1 MLKIAKFEFSLFGIN
16 TYTVYDPKEGKCV
29 IVDPGMINTEEEN
42 AIINFIERNNLSVT
56 NIINTHLH
64 VDHAV
69 GVSFAKK
76 RFGVP
81 VLGHKDDEF
90 LGKRLQ
96 MQADAFGIMEKI
108 EDVSIDT
115 YLKEGDIIKV
125 GSGKLEVLHVP
136 GHSPG
141 SIALYDKEDDFVIT
155 GDALFQ
161 GSVGRT
167 DLPGGNGTQ
176 LIKAIRENLLPL
188 PDSTVVYP
196 GHGPATTIG
205 RERAANPFL
214 ANNPHYRLK

>member
-16 TYTVYDPKEGKCV
+16 TYAVYDPKEGKCV

-42 AIINFIERNNLSVT
+42 AIVNFIERNNLTVT

-141 SIALYDKEDDFVIT
+141 SIALYDKEDGFVIT

-176 LIKAIRENLLPL
+176 LIEAIRENLLTL

-214 ANNPHYRLK
+214 ADNPHYRLK

>member
-1 MLKIAKFEFSLFGIN
+1 M
-16 TYTVYDPKEGKCV
+16 
-29 IVDPGMINTEEEN
+29 
-42 AIINFIERNNLSVT
+42 
-56 NIINTHLH
+56 
-64 VDHAV
+64 
-69 GVSFAKK
+69 
-76 RFGVP
+76 
-81 VLGHKDDEF
+81 LGHKDDEF

-214 ANNPHYRLK
+214 ADNPHYRLK

>member
-16 TYTVYDPKEGKCV
+16 TYAVYDPKEGKCV

-42 AIINFIERNNLSVT
+42 AIVNFIERNNLTVT

-76 RFGVP
+76 RFVVP

-214 ANNPHYRLK
+214 ADNPHYRLK

>member
-16 TYTVYDPKEGKCV
+16 TYAVYDPKAGKCV

-42 AIINFIERNNLSVT
+42 AIVNFIERNNLTVT

-214 ANNPHYRLK
+214 ADNPHYRLK

>member
-16 TYTVYDPKEGKCV
+16 TYVVYDTEVKECV
-29 IVDPGMINTEEEN
+29 IIDPGMIDSEEED
-42 AIINFIERNNLSVT
+42 ALTNFIERNDLKVT

-64 VDHAV
+64 VDHAI

-76 RFGVP
+76 RFNVP
-81 VLGHKDDEF
+81 VLGHKEDEF
-90 LGKRLQ
+90 LGSRLQ
-96 MQADAFGIMEKI
+96 MQADAFGIREKV

-115 YLKEGDIIKV
+115 YLKAGDKITV
-125 GSGKLEVLHVP
+125 GSGELEVLHVP

-141 SIALYDKEDDFVIT
+141 SIALYDRADGFVIT

-176 LIKAIRENLLPL
+176 LIKAIKDNLLSL

-214 ANNPHYRLK
+214 APNPHYRLK

>member
-42 AIINFIERNNLSVT
+42 AIINFIERNNLTVT

-214 ANNPHYRLK
+214 ADNPHYRLK

>member
-16 TYTVYDPKEGKCV
+16 TYAVYDPKEGKCV

-42 AIINFIERNNLSVT
+42 AIVNFIERNNLTVT

-76 RFGVP
+76 RFGAP

-214 ANNPHYRLK
+214 ADNPHYRLK

>member
-1 MLKIAKFEFSLFGIN
+1 MLKIAKFEFSLFDIN

-42 AIINFIERNNLSVT
+42 AIINFIERNNLTVT

-214 ANNPHYRLK
+214 ADNPHYRLK

>member
-16 TYTVYDPKEGKCV
+16 TYAVYDPKEGKCV

-42 AIINFIERNNLSVT
+42 AIVNFIERNNLTVT

-214 ANNPHYRLK
+214 ADNPHYRLK

>member
-42 AIINFIERNNLSVT
+42 AIINFIERNNLTVT
-56 NIINTHLH
+56 HIINTHLH

-214 ANNPHYRLK
+214 ADNPHYRLK

>member
-16 TYTVYDPKEGKCV
+16 TYAVYDPKAGKCV

-42 AIINFIERNNLSVT
+42 AIVNFIERNNLTVT

-176 LIKAIRENLLPL
+176 LTKAIRENLLPL

-214 ANNPHYRLK
+214 ADNPHYRLK